1 MQTVEEKVNPLAGKP
16 APADI
21 LIDVEKLLDQ
31 YYTVHPDPE
40 NPLQRVSFGT
50 SGHRGSSANGTF
62 NEDHILAVSQATVEY
77 RQSQG
82 INGPLYMGIDTHAL
96 SAPAQKTAL
105 EVLAA
110 HGVEVYIA
118 AGEGYA
124 QYTPTPVVSHAIL
137 AYNRGRT
144 SGLADGIIVT
154 PSHNPPA
161 DGGFKYNPPSGGPA
175 EPDITKWIQNRANEL
190 LATKNHDVKR
200 VPYESALNA
209 ATTHLFDFITPY
221 VTDLENIVDIDV
233 IRSAGI
239 RIGADPLGG
248 SNIAYWE
255 PIARHYGLNITLV
268 NNTVDPTFRFMTVDW
283 DGKIR
288 MDCSSPYAMASLV
301 KIKNDY
307 DIAFGNDTDSD
318 RHGIVTQSVGLMNP
332 NHFLS
337 VAIWYLFTHRTG
349 WAADSAIGKTLVS
362 SSMIDRVGKEIG
374 RQVSEVPVGFKWFV
388 DGLLDGSFGFGGE
401 ESAGASFLRKDGTV
415 WTTDKDGII
424 MDLLAAEITAKTGKD
439 PGQHY
444 QDLTARLGKP
454 FYKRIDAP
462 ASPEQ
467 KARLSKLAPDDVKAA
482 SLAGDS
488 ITARLTNAPGNGA
501 AIGGLKVTTEN
512 GWFAARPSGT
522 ENVYKIYAESFKSE
536 DHLEQILQ
544 EAQQIVTDA
553 L

>member
-1 MQTVEEKVNPLAGKP
+1 MQTVDEKVSPLAGKP

-21 LIDVEKLLDQ
+21 LIDVAKLLEQ
-31 YYTVHPDPE
+31 YYTIHPDPA
-40 NPLQRVSFGT
+40 NPAQRVSFGT
-50 SGHRGSSANGTF
+50 SGHRGSSFHSTF
-62 NEDHILAVSQATVEY
+62 NEDHILAVTQAVVEY
-77 RQSQG
+77 RQSKG
-82 INGPLYMGIDTHAL
+82 IDGPLYMGMDSHAL

-110 HGVEVYIA
+110 HGVLVSIA

-137 AYNRGRT
+137 TYNKGRT
-144 SGLADGIIVT
+144 SGLADGIIIT
-154 PSHNPPA
+154 PSHNPPS

-175 EPDITKWIQNRANEL
+175 EPEITKWIQDRANEL
-190 LATKNHDVKR
+190 LANQNRDVQR
-200 VPYESALNA
+200 IAYESALSA
-209 ATTHLFDFITPY
+209 STTQNYDFITPY
-221 VTDLENIVDIDV
+221 VIDLENVVDIDA
-233 IRSAGI
+233 IRSSGI
-239 RIGADPLGG
+239 HIGVDPLGG

-255 PIARHYGLNITLV
+255 PIAKHYGLNITVV
-268 NNTVDPTFRFMTVDW
+268 NKTIDPTFRFMTVDW

-301 KIKNDY
+301 QLKDDY

-318 RHGIVTQSVGLMNP
+318 RHGIVTKSVGLMNP

-337 VAIWYLFTHRTG
+337 VAIWYLFTNRQG
-349 WAADSAIGKTLVS
+349 WSTSSAIGKTLVS
-362 SSMIDRVGKEIG
+362 SSMIDRVAKDIG
-374 RQVSEVPVGFKWFV
+374 RQISEVPVGFKWFV
-388 DGLLDGSFGFGGE
+388 SGLLDGSFGFGGE

-424 MDLLAAEITAKTGKD
+424 MDLLAAEITARTGKD

-454 FYKRIDAP
+454 YYKRIDSP
-462 ASPEQ
+462 ATPEQ
-467 KARLSKLAPDDVKAA
+467 KARLSKLSPEDVKASTLAEEPIVAKLTKAPSNNA
-482 SLAGDS
+482 S
-488 ITARLTNAPGNGA
+488 
-501 AIGGLKVTTEN
+501 IGGLKVVTEN

-536 DHLEQILQ
+536 DHLELILK
-544 EAQQIVTDA
+544 EAEQIVTDA